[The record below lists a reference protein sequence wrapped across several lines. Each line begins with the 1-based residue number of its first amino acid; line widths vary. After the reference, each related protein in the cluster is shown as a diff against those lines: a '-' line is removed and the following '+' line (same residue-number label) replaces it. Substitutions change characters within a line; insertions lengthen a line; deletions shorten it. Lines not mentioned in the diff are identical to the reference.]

1 MAAQEYYLGTQ
12 AAQELPGS
20 HPPHPFSSQPQK
32 PPQYQQPPAQHY
44 PQPNVH
50 NPAYANTPPP
60 SYSAYSQQPQQQSHG
75 YPPQQQYQ
83 PYPEKNAQAMTA
95 PYPQT
100 PPAGYFP
107 HQQPMPQP
115 QQAPLPNNGY
125 LGAPLQHHRSHSQPA
140 RVRFADQDS
149 DRSTSLG
156 SMSDSDE
163 YSPPRHSNSRHHGR
177 HRSHS
182 TRDYDSDRDRSDR
195 DRDHRRHKPRK
206 THSYDKAHEEKHKNR
221 DTFLGA
227 GAGTIIGDAIFPGL
241 GTAAGLLLG
250 GYGGRKY
257 ADTRSKSDYDGT
269 SKERRSHGG
278 SRRLGDDG
286 WDEKT
291 RTYRKGAA
299 VR

>member
-1 MAAQEYYLGTQ
+1 
-12 AAQELPGS
+12 
-20 HPPHPFSSQPQK
+20 
-32 PPQYQQPPAQHY
+32 
-44 PQPNVH
+44 
-50 NPAYANTPPP
+50 
-60 SYSAYSQQPQQQSHG
+60 
-75 YPPQQQYQ
+75 
-83 PYPEKNAQAMTA
+83 
-95 PYPQT
+95 
-100 PPAGYFP
+100 
-107 HQQPMPQP
+107 
-115 QQAPLPNNGY
+115 
-125 LGAPLQHHRSHSQPA
+125 
-140 RVRFADQDS
+140 
-149 DRSTSLG
+149 
-156 SMSDSDE
+156 MSDSDE
-163 YSPPRHSNSRHHGR
+163 YSPPRHSSSRHHGR